1 MKPFLDGGGR
11 GVLDRVTPIASS
23 QSRLGWARYTLVVL
37 SPATDPSHCAAP
49 AYSLH
54 PAGRRQESL
63 LLCGNLVFGP
73 PDLTRRPCV
82 FYARRTCLLT
92 ILHPAHGA
100 SWAGLA
106 VVKERNTNSTRA
118 AHRRALSVKMACTS
132 IGHRG
137 RTSARLAGALSG
149 SALAAPLPFVVR
161 SRQTADG
168 RRERADFCRW
178 PYIRS
183 VGCVPTPARLC
194 RVLLAFIFEL
204 PIWRCRRHRRV

>member
-1 MKPFLDGGGR
+1 MGR
-11 GVLDRVTPIASS
+11 TRGPRP
-23 QSRLGWARYTLVVL
+23 RYTHRIQPISAGMGEVYPVVL
-37 SPATDPSHCAAP
+37 FPATGPSHCAAP
-49 AYSLH
+49 AYALH
-54 PAGRRQESL
+54 LAGRRQESL

-73 PDLTRRPCV
+73 PYLTPRPCV
-82 FYARRTCLLT
+82 LHARRTSSLAAVF
-92 ILHPAHGA
+92 PAHGA

-106 VVKERNTNSTRA
+106 VVKEGNTNSTRA

-149 SALAAPLPFVVR
+149 SALAAPPPFVVR
-161 SRQTADG
+161 SRPTADG
-168 RRERADFCRW
+168 RRETADFCRW
-178 PYIRS
+178 PYICS

-204 PIWRCRRHRRV
+204 PVWRCRRHRRV